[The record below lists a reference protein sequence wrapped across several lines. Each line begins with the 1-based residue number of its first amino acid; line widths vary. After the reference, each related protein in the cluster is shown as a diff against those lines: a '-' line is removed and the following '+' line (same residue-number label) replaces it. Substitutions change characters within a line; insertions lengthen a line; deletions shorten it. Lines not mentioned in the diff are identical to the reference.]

1 METKLPA
8 NNPVDTEEAVDVS
21 AEVGAKTAADADN
34 SPSTETPVAASV
46 ADKIFGDRDVADKK
60 PTTSGGAGSHFIQ
73 SNTTFI
79 KYAVILTVVGAA
91 FGSSRLIFSCV
102 FALDKDEQLFVQRL
116 TNTEV
121 INGPGLFFISPLV
134 KNAVRRKAELLKP
147 LDYLHVKDQ
156 LNGELSLVKGP
167 KLHFLK
173 PFDKDLARLIL
184 LETEHHALVLSVG
197 VLYRASLRRR
207 EQVEGVVAVHLEK

>member
-21 AEVGAKTAADADN
+21 AEVGAKTATDGDN

-79 KYAVILTVVGAA
+79 KYAVILFVLGGAA

-102 FALDKDEQLFVQRL
+102 FFQ
-116 TNTEV
+116 
-121 INGPGLFFISPLV
+121 
-134 KNAVRRKAELLKP
+134 
-147 LDYLHVKDQ
+147 
-156 LNGELSLVKGP
+156 
-167 KLHFLK
+167 
-173 PFDKDLARLIL
+173 
-184 LETEHHALVLSVG
+184 
-197 VLYRASLRRR
+197 
-207 EQVEGVVAVHLEK
+207 VAVGP